1 MVRRKK
7 GKKAR
12 PLSKEE
18 MPGISSSTL
27 DSFLTDIEA
36 LAEDADNIVNERRDL
51 PPAPVIKVRETLE
64 RPEKVMEKIPVPE
77 RTEISFPSDEITA
90 REARTFLDA
99 LKQHLSATSKA
110 RLFFHNDMDG
120 LNGAIFIHF
129 IFGSWFGKD
138 IDVHFSSM
146 EYKDIQTLEID
157 GATTYIFVDMDMD
170 LKGDNIFRIDHHGL
184 DRNLKSINER
194 LFLLTPPEN
203 DYDYPSTATSLCA
216 YLEYIS
222 RGGGATFFE
231 YLNSGPWQKDQ
242 FRRLLILLASV
253 CDNLWHLNFLIDI
266 PIKRWI
272 PDREEEKYLILISIS
287 ASLILGEKD
296 RRDTA
301 LVNFFTADLT
311 PDVYL
316 GQICQSVQ
324 EAQNIMDFTLTISRG
339 AEDFYNRIF
348 FNLTD
353 STERSFKTLGR
364 LKESLARFDSSM
376 PADMTEE
383 PGPSGDV
390 PDGQGEMD
398 AEHLKRVQF
407 YHREIEKLR
416 SKVKAVEKRLIGL
429 RSAKKM
435 ISTEKG
441 PKLCVVIPAQ
451 SSAQVKGIIASL
463 LYYMGWKNVV
473 IEDRGPEAYW
483 GSRGFSKEMIG
494 GLFSNLSFTSE
505 ELEDYILMENILND
519 LSEIFNKE
527 INISRN
533 ISYHKMYSGGMGGRG
548 LVFGGVL
555 TGNVPRVFSLLEETG
570 DLEEKVQELIRY
582 KQLGNALQGL
592 TGGPS
597 TVSTAHAIRAKFK
610 STGWMVL
617 QMVPGR
623 HGADVMLG
631 NFRTATIHLVGYTER
646 INFELKDLL
655 STSQ

>member
-1 MVRRKK
+1 MVKRKK
-7 GKKAR
+7 GRRKR
-12 PLSKEE
+12 PISNEDIA
-18 MPGISSSTL
+18 GIPASTL

-51 PPAPVIKVRETLE
+51 PPAPSIRVRETLDG
-64 RPEKVMEKIPVPE
+64 PEKVMEKISAPE
-77 RTEISFPSDEITA
+77 RTEISFPGDEITA

-99 LKQHLSATSKA
+99 LKQHLAATS
-110 RLFFHNDMDG
+110 RCMLYFHNDMDG
-120 LNGAIFIHF
+120 LNGAIFIRSM
-129 IFGSWFGKD
+129 IRNWFGD
-138 IDVHFSSM
+138 DMDVYISSM
-146 EYKDIQTLEID
+146 EYRDIQTLDID
-157 GATTYIFVDMDMD
+157 GAATYLFVDIDMD
-170 LKGDNIFRIDHHGL
+170 LQGDNIFRVDHHGL
-184 DRNLKSINER
+184 ERNLKSISNR

-203 DYDYPSTATSLCA
+203 DYDYPSTATALCA

-231 YLNSGPWQKDQ
+231 YLNAGPWQNDQ

-296 RRDTA
+296 RRDA
-301 LVNFFTADLT
+301 VMANFFIADLT
-311 PDVYL
+311 PDAYL
-316 GQICQSVQ
+316 GQICQSMQ
-324 EAQNIMDFTLTISRG
+324 EAQNIMDLALTISRG

-353 STERSFKTLGR
+353 STERSFKTLER
-364 LKESLARFDSSM
+364 LKGSLARFDNSM
-376 PADMTEE
+376 PADMKDG
-383 PGPSGDV
+383 PGAADDV
-390 PDGQGEMD
+390 LNGQEDID
-398 AEHLKRVQF
+398 AEHLKRVKF
-407 YHREIEKLR
+407 YHKEIEKLR

-441 PKLCVVIPAQ
+441 PRLCVVLPAQ

-473 IEDRGPEAYW
+473 IEERGAEAFW
-483 GSRGFSKEMIG
+483 GSRGFSREMIG
-494 GLFSNLSFTSE
+494 DLFSSLSFTSE

-519 LSEIFNKE
+519 LSEIFDKE

-533 ISYHKMYSGGMGGRG
+533 ISYHKTYSGGMGGRG
-548 LVFGGVL
+548 LVFGGVV
-555 TGNVPRVFSLLEETG
+555 TGTVPRVFSLLEETG
-570 DLEEKVQELIRY
+570 DMEEKVQELIRY

-592 TGGPS
+592 TGGQS
-597 TVSTAHAIRAKFK
+597 TVTTAHALRAKFR

-631 NFRTATIHLVGYTER
+631 NFKKATIHLVGYTER
-646 INFELKDLL
+646 IDLELRDL
-655 STSQ
+655 TKTAQ